1 MVLASS
7 FAFRLAV
14 SFLSYLQRYDSHG
27 SQNDGDDPEAY
38 GDLRLVDGSLGLADK
53 IFTLWVELT
62 LLCAEVVMDRCAL
75 EDALLHATALAE
87 LKVVDLQNDAEALD
101 EEDAAEDG
109 EHQFFVDY
117 YCRHGDDA
125 ADGEDRRCTTG
136 SL

>member
-14 SFLSYLQRYDSHG
+14 SFLSYLQRDDGHG
-27 SQNDGDDPEAY
+27 SQNDGDDPEAD
-38 GDLRLVDGSLGLADK
+38 GDLRLVDGSLGLAYE

-62 LLCAEVVMDRCAL
+62 LLRAEVVMDGCAL

-109 EHQFFVDY
+109 EHQLFVDY
-117 YCRHGDDA
+117 YCP
-125 ADGEDRRCTTG
+125 
-136 SL
+136 